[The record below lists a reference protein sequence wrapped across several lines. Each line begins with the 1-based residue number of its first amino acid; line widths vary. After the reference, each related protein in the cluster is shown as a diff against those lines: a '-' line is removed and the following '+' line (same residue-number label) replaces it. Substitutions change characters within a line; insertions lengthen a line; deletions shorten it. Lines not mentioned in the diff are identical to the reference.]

1 MENDNDNKSKKLITL
16 GVILLIGGVVDYFL
30 PDFIPF
36 VDEILLTVGG
46 GAALTGGIIG
56 SRKK

>member
-1 MENDNDNKSKKLITL
+1 MENGNENKGKKLITL
-16 GVILLIGGVVDYFL
+16 GVILLIGGLVDCFL

-46 GAALTGGIIG
+46 GAALTGGIL
-56 SRKK
+56 SSKKK

>member
-1 MENDNDNKSKKLITL
+1 MENDNDNKGKKLITL
-16 GVILLIGGVVDYFL
+16 GVILLVGGLVDYFL

-46 GAALTGGIIG
+46 GAALTGGIIS

>member
-1 MENDNDNKSKKLITL
+1 MENDNDNKGKKLITL
-16 GVILLIGGVVDYFL
+16 GVILLVGGLVDYFL

-46 GAALTGGIIG
+46 GDALTGGIIS